1 LLNMLTLRFILLMP
15 LGFSAPAAA
24 LSCFFRRHRRKA
36 PSTIAATPSREPT
49 TAPAIAPSESPFCTA
64 WESACA
70 STPGVTM
77 GVDVTVSVT
86 LAPDRV
92 TTRTLVI
99 GDGIGVGVMEVL
111 DSVVGTGPGAM

>member
-1 LLNMLTLRFILLMP
+1 
-15 LGFSAPAAA
+15 
-24 LSCFFRRHRRKA
+24 
-36 PSTIAATPSREPT
+36 
-49 TAPAIAPSESPFCTA
+49 
-64 WESACA
+64 
-70 STPGVTM
+70 M